1 MARISTYALDTSIS
15 SLDILVG
22 SDAEDSNITKNFKIG
37 DLAAFISS
45 ASTDNS
51 YTSLVQL
58 LTQTSTNAPV
68 ATEVYNNTGETYT
81 WSYITQGTYRIT
93 GAGSP
98 FTVNKTVVFANPG
111 APGAVGAT
119 IQWNLIN
126 SSTIELTSLNLN
138 STTNGLITSGSFE
151 VKIYN

>member
-15 SLDILVG
+15 SLDTLVG

-58 LTQTSTNAPV
+58 LTRTGDTAPT
-68 ATEVYNNTGETYT
+68 ATEVYNNTGQTFT
-81 WSYITQGTYRIT
+81 WSYVSLGTYRIT
-93 GAGSP
+93 G
-98 FTVNKTVVFANPG
+98 TG
-111 APGAVGAT
+111 APFVLGKTIVFVNEGSETNSNVSWNRTGA
-119 IQWNLIN
+119 N
-126 SSTIELTSLNLN
+126 TIEIVSLNDFSN
-138 STTNGLITSGSFE
+138 GSFE